1 MSRVKIKTNWIEE
14 SEPSEIGVY
23 LVALRHVS
31 GFGSY
36 DYLYWDGKCWLN
48 KTTSEIVG
56 WSPISDMLAQFDAGW
71 PAGDLETDLAFEK
84 YREEHGGKFSD
95 DDFIEVE

>member
-1 MSRVKIKTNWIEE
+1 MDKVKIKAIWSEE
-14 SEPSEIGVY
+14 TDPNEVGVY

-48 KTTSEIVG
+48 KTTSDIVG
-56 WSPISDMLAQFDAGW
+56 WSPVASMLTQIDAGW
-71 PAGDLETDLAFEK
+71 PENDLETDVEFEK
-84 YREEHGGKFSD
+84 YRKQHGGKFSE
-95 DDFIEVE
+95 DDFVEVE

>member
-1 MSRVKIKTNWIEE
+1 MSKVKIKATWFEGT
-14 SEPSEIGVY
+14 EPSEIGVY
-23 LVALRHVS
+23 LVALRHLS

-48 KTTSEIVG
+48 KTTSDIVG
-56 WSPISDMLAQFDAGW
+56 WSPVYDMLTQLDAGW
-71 PAGDLETDLAFEK
+71 PTGDLETDIEFEK
-84 YREEHGGKFSD
+84 YRKQHGGKFDD